1 MRTSTLAVLV
11 ALTIPAVFAAPRI
24 APASWQTNA
33 TDLPPV
39 RALPTLRWTRTLVAP
54 TVFPLTT
61 DGARIFAAGVNA
73 LYAYGLDGA
82 LRWKLEG
89 DLGAA
94 PLPSPAGLWIP
105 GTDTLRLVDPGT
117 GVVQAAAP
125 AGLPAD
131 VTPVVAPDLRWVDF
145 SGTLHGGDGWAA
157 SLGGRAAGPPAA
169 DGPRTWVVTT
179 GGDLVLTVDAA
190 VVRSVALGA
199 PGRGGPVLDTTGVY
213 AAIGAVVPLP
223 GGVVALE
230 RDGSERWRWSGTL
243 EPGGGLALGAHLY
256 VPDRGG
262 HLVALDRATGRV
274 VWDVEGFGPFV
285 TRPIVAGSFV
295 YAANGDG
302 NLYAIDAADGGV
314 AWTLPLGAPPSADP
328 VLAPGL
334 LVVPLA
340 DGRVAA
346 FGVAP

>member
-1 MRTSTLAVLV
+1 MAALFA
-11 ALTIPAVFAAPRI
+11 ALTVPAVVAGPLA
-24 APASWQTNA
+24 APASWQTNQS
-33 TDLPPV
+33 DLAPV
-39 RALPTLRWTRTLVAP
+39 RALPTVRWTRTLVAP
-54 TVFPLTT
+54 TGLPLTT
-61 DGARIFAAGVNA
+61 DGTRIFAAGVHA

-82 LRWKLEG
+82 LRWKLDG

-94 PLPSPAGLWIP
+94 PLPSPAGLWVP
-105 GTDTLRLVDPGT
+105 GTDTLRLVDPAT
-117 GVVQAAAP
+117 GVVQASGPPGP
-125 AGLPAD
+125 AAD
-131 VTPVVAPDLRWVDF
+131 VAPVVAPDLRWVDF
-145 SGTLHGGDGWAA
+145 SGALHSWAGWAA
-157 SLGGRAAGPPAA
+157 SVGGRAAGPPAA
-169 DGPRTWVVTT
+169 DGPRTWVLTT
-179 GGDLVLTVDAA
+179 AGDLVLTEDGA

-199 PGRGGPVLDTTGVY
+199 PGRGGPVLDPSGVY
-213 AAIGAVVPLP
+213 AAIGAVPPLP
-223 GGVVALE
+223 GGVVALD

-274 VWDVEGFGPFV
+274 VWDVEAFGPFV